1 MFYVDVISKSSSF
14 ALGIFTAPMRGLY
27 HITFY
32 CNAFGANPG
41 YVFLCKNRE
50 RIAAT
55 ADHASGDLA
64 DNGSN
69 GLVLMLEVGDQ
80 VYMPLGT
87 HRSTMMTTA
96 TTSVPSMAFCY
107 LLSS

>member
-14 ALGIFTAPMRGLY
+14 SLGIFTAPMRGLY
-27 HITFY
+27 HLTFY

-41 YVFLCKNRE
+41 YVFLYKNRE
-50 RIAAT
+50 RI
-55 ADHASGDLA
+55 ASGDLA

-69 GLVLMLEVGDQ
+69 GLVLTLEVGDQ
-80 VYMPLGT
+80 VYMPLSPT
-87 HRSTMMTTA
+87 HGSTMRTTA